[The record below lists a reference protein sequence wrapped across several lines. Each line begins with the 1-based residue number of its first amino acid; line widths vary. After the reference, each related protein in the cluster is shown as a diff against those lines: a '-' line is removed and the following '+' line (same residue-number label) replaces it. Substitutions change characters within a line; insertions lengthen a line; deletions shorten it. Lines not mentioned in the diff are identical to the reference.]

1 MRWHEFLIKEGIL
14 AMNFLTETS
23 NQTHMDREIAPEY
36 VRQTRNRRWV
46 IIVGVLAALAIT
58 FYFFKKSLSS
68 TLESARIRTGVVETG
83 DVENTL
89 TASGEVIPAY
99 EQIFTSPIRAS
110 IKRILLTPGTR
121 VKPGQPIVELDKSLT
136 EIEFERYQD
145 QLELKKNSIDQL
157 RMKLNKDLY
166 DAEINDKIKSLNIN
180 KLKAD
185 YEDAKRLQKV
195 GGGTVEDI
203 TRAENALKIAEF
215 EKQQL
220 ENNLKYNRES
230 MGASLRETE
239 LGAQIEGKNLQELQH
254 KLKMADIVAD
264 RPGVLT
270 WVNEN
275 IGSSVNE
282 GEMLAK
288 VADLGSFRVEGS
300 CSDVYA
306 DQVKAGLSAI
316 IKINEVQLRGLITQ
330 VKPAVKDGVIGFT
343 IQLDNAKNESLR
355 PNMKVEV
362 YVVTSKS
369 GKTLR
374 VANGPAFNGKP
385 KQYVYVL
392 ENGTAHRRE
401 IETGLSNFDYVEI
414 KSGLKPGEKVILI
427 NMNEYEHLEELTIQ

>member
-1 MRWHEFLIKEGIL
+1 
-14 AMNFLTETS
+14 
-23 NQTHMDREIAPEY
+23 MDREIAPDY
-36 VRQTRNRRWV
+36 IKTTKYRRWA
-46 IIVGVLAALAIT
+46 IIAVVVVVSAAIL
-58 FYFFKKSLSS
+58 YFFRKSLSTS
-68 TLESARIRTGVVETG
+68 LESARIRTGAVETG

-89 TASGEVIPAY
+89 TASGEIIPAY

-110 IKRILLTPGTR
+110 IKRILLTPGTQ
-121 VKPGQPIVELDKSLT
+121 VQPGQPIVELDKSLT
-136 EIEFERYQD
+136 LIESERYKD

-166 DAEINDKIKSLNIN
+166 DAEINDRIKSLNIN
-180 KLKAD
+180 KLRAD
-185 YEDAKRLQKV
+185 FEDAKRLQKV

-203 TRAENALKIAEF
+203 TRAENALKIAEL

-220 ENNLKYNRES
+220 ENDLKYNRES
-230 MGASLRETE
+230 MSASLRETE

-264 RPGVLT
+264 RKGVLT

-316 IKINEVQLRGLITQ
+316 VKVNEQLLRGMVTQ
-330 VKPAVKDGVIGFT
+330 VKPAVKDGAIAFAV
-343 IQLDNAKNESLR
+343 QLDNAKNASLR

-362 YVVTSKS
+362 YLVTSKS
-369 GKTLR
+369 TRTLR
-374 VANGPAFNGKP
+374 VPNGPTFTGKR

-392 ENGTAHRRE
+392 KNGVAHRRE
-401 IETGLSNFDYVEI
+401 VETGLSNFDFVEI
-414 KSGLKPGEKVILI
+414 KSGLQVGEQVILTD
-427 NMNEYEHLEELTIQ
+427 MNSYQHLEEITIQ

>member
-1 MRWHEFLIKEGIL
+1 
-14 AMNFLTETS
+14 
-23 NQTHMDREIAPEY
+23 MDREIAPDY
-36 VRQTRNRRWV
+36 LKTTRYRRWA
-46 IIVGVLAALAIT
+46 IIAVVVVASAAVL
-58 FYFFKKSLSS
+58 YFFRKSLSTS
-68 TLESARIRTGVVETG
+68 LESARIRTGAVETG

-89 TASGEVIPAY
+89 TASGEIIPAY

-110 IKRILLTPGTR
+110 IKRILLTPGTQ
-121 VKPGQPIVELDKSLT
+121 VQPGQPIVELDKSLT
-136 EIEFERYQD
+136 LIESERYKD

-166 DAEINDKIKSLNIN
+166 DAEINDRIKSLNIN
-180 KLKAD
+180 KLRAD
-185 YEDAKRLQKV
+185 FEDAKRLQKV
-195 GGGTVEDI
+195 GGGTMEDI
-203 TRAENALKIAEF
+203 TRAENALKIAEL

-220 ENNLKYNRES
+220 ENDLKYNRES
-230 MGASLRETE
+230 MSASLRETE

-264 RPGVLT
+264 RKGVLT

-316 IKINEVQLRGLITQ
+316 VKVNEQLLRGIVTQ
-330 VKPAVKDGVIGFT
+330 VKPAVKDGAIAFAV
-343 IQLDNAKNESLR
+343 QLDNAKNASLR

-362 YVVTSKS
+362 YLVTSKS
-369 GKTLR
+369 TRTMR
-374 VANGPAFNGKP
+374 VPNGPTFTGKR
-385 KQYVYVL
+385 KQFVYVL
-392 ENGTAHRRE
+392 KNGVAHRRE
-401 IETGLSNFDYVEI
+401 VETGLSNFDFVEI
-414 KSGLKPGEKVILI
+414 KSGLQVGEQVILTD
-427 NMNEYEHLEELTIQ
+427 MNSYQHLEEITIQ

>member
-1 MRWHEFLIKEGIL
+1 
-14 AMNFLTETS
+14 
-23 NQTHMDREIAPEY
+23 MDREIAPDY
-36 VRQTRNRRWV
+36 IKTTRYRRWT
-46 IIVGVLAALAIT
+46 IIAVVVVAAAAIL
-58 FYFFKKSLSS
+58 YFFRKSLSTS
-68 TLESARIRTGVVETG
+68 LESARIRTGAVETG

-89 TASGEVIPAY
+89 TASGEIIPAY

-110 IKRILLTPGTR
+110 IKRILLTPGTQ
-121 VKPGQPIVELDKSLT
+121 VQPGQPIVELDKSLT
-136 EIEFERYQD
+136 LIESERYKD

-166 DAEINDKIKSLNIN
+166 DAEINDRIKSLNIN
-180 KLKAD
+180 KLRAD
-185 YEDAKRLQKV
+185 FEDAKRLQKV
-195 GGGTVEDI
+195 GGGTMEDI
-203 TRAENALKIAEF
+203 TRAENALKIAEL

-220 ENNLKYNRES
+220 ENDLKYNRES
-230 MGASLRETE
+230 MSASLRETE

-264 RPGVLT
+264 RKGVLT

-288 VADLGSFRVEGS
+288 VADLGSFRVEGN

-316 IKINEVQLRGLITQ
+316 VIAF
-330 VKPAVKDGVIGFT
+330 AV
-343 IQLDNAKNESLR
+343 QLDNAKNASLR

-362 YVVTSKS
+362 YLVTSKS
-369 GKTLR
+369 TRTMR
-374 VANGPAFNGKP
+374 VPNGPTFTGKR

-392 ENGTAHRRE
+392 KNGVAHRRE
-401 IETGLSNFDYVEI
+401 VETGLSNFDFVEI
-414 KSGLKPGEKVILI
+414 KSGLQVGEQVILTD
-427 NMNEYEHLEELTIQ
+427 MNSYQHLEEITIQ